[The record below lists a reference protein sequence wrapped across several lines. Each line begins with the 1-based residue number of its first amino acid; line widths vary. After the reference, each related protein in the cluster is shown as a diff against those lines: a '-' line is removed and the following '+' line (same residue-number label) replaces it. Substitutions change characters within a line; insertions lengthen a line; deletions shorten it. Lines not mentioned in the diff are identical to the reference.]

1 MTRAATIRSRLILLA
16 VVTTT
21 VLLGLSLGTVW
32 FARQLSGDWE
42 SLQSVS
48 QRQSLLSDMKSALG
62 YGGAIH
68 DFKNYVLRQES
79 RYIDGGNEAFSE
91 FQAAVQV
98 YRSLPELA
106 EQELEEL
113 ATIEATI
120 RQYVAALTTARELF
134 ADGLAISE
142 VDRTIRIDDGP
153 ALQAFENLD
162 ARMRVLAAAENDALD
177 RDVRNFMVF
186 FAIVGGSGLVVV
198 LLLSIVTN
206 RFITNRLARILG
218 VTGTVAQGDLSR
230 LVGMAGKDEI
240 GTLAADFDR
249 AIESLRNLIGQVK
262 LSSGETFHFSDVL
275 RNKTTSFSNAV
286 GEINSNIQTIDSQF
300 TTLDSSLAS
309 SSTATEQILANIS
322 SLVKRI
328 DAQANTVRTT
338 SAAVE
343 EMASSIDS
351 VSKIAVTKQAAADQL
366 VGFTDEGGEKLTTAN
381 QHIQE
386 ISQSVDGILGMISV
400 INDVAA
406 QTNLLSM
413 NAAIE
418 AAHAGEAGKGFAVVA
433 DEIRKLAVSTAENA
447 AVISSTLSTMVGAI
461 EQAQGASVASRD
473 AFDRI
478 RIGVRDVAE
487 AFAEISASSEELAI
501 GSKEILQSATELVD
515 ITDEINAGA
524 GEMEAGARDI
534 STELLKVK
542 GISGDTLRGLRE
554 IGSSSNE
561 IAGSLD
567 EISLVSKTNEEHA
580 KILQDNVSKFHLNGS
595 DPSQPDDAQIAATL
609 AEA

>member
-1 MTRAATIRSRLILLA
+1 MRAATIRSRLILLA

-21 VLLGLSLGTVW
+21 VLLGLGLGTVW
-32 FARQLSGDWE
+32 FARQLSGDWAA
-42 SLQSVS
+42 LQSVA

-91 FQAAVQV
+91 FQTAVQV

-106 EQELEEL
+106 EQELAEL
-113 ATIEATI
+113 ATIEGTI
-120 RQYVAALTTARELF
+120 RQYVAALTTARGLF
-134 ADGLAISE
+134 AEGLTVAE
-142 VDRTIRIDDGP
+142 VDQTVRIDDGP
-153 ALQAFENLD
+153 ALQAFDSLD
-162 ARMRVLAAAENDALD
+162 ERMRVLAAAENEALN
-177 RDVRNFMVF
+177 RDVRSFVVF
-186 FAIVGGSGLVVV
+186 FTIVGGSGLVLV

-206 RFITNRLARILG
+206 RFITKRLARILG

-249 AIESLRNLIGQVK
+249 AIENLRSLIGQVK

-275 RNKTTSFSNAV
+275 RSKTTSFSNAV

-322 SLVKRI
+322 SLVRRI

-381 QHIQE
+381 QYIQE

-447 AVISSTLSTMVGAI
+447 SIISSTLSTMVGAI

-478 RIGVRDVAE
+478 RVGVRDVAE

-501 GSKEILQSATELVD
+501 GSKEILRSATELVD

-524 GEMEAGARDI
+524 GEMESGARDI

-580 KILQDNVSKFHLNGS
+580 KILQDNVEKFHLNGS
-595 DPSQPDDAQIAATL
+595 SPLQPDVQTATTL
-609 AEA
+609 AEV